1 MQTISSRKA
10 REKLKEILDSASR
23 GETISIMRRG
33 EEVARVVPPER
44 PNDGGF
50 PDMTEFRKRLK
61 SKVKGKSLSQTV
73 IDMRDEERL

>member
-10 REKLKEILDSASR
+10 REKFKEILDSASQ
-23 GETISIMRRG
+23 GETISITRRD

-44 PNDGGF
+44 PNEGCF

-61 SKVKGKSLSQTV
+61 SKVKGKSLTQTV
-73 IDMRDEERL
+73 IEMRNEERF